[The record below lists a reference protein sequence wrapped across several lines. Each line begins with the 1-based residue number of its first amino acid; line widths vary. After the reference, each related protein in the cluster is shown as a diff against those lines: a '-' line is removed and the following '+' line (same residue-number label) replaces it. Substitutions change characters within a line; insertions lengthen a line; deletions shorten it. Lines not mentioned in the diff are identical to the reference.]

1 MQPIASGAMRSKA
14 GSLRH
19 VFRLVLQIML
29 SMQQLL
35 LGAAIEEELRSAMK
49 SPSHLATPEMSLPHG
64 PLACSLDYSGCPNTF
79 RRQGSYCVAT
89 TATQLRAG
97 CANKYNF
104 ASLSLEQKKAIA
116 RSCAWT
122 FPCQGD
128 CEASCHVAG
137 KLKRF
142 WALPA
147 KLASSVARSIGKQ
160 IVLQA
165 FASTC

>member
-1 MQPIASGAMRSKA
+1 MRIKA

-19 VFRLVLQIML
+19 VFCLTLQTML
-29 SMQQLL
+29 SMQHLR

-49 SPSHLATPEMSLPHG
+49 SPSHLATPEMPLPHG
-64 PLACSLDYSGCPNTF
+64 PLACSLDYSGCPSTF
-79 RRQGSYCVAT
+79 RRQGNYCVAT
-89 TATQLRAG
+89 TATQVRAG
-97 CANKYNF
+97 CADQYNF

-137 KLKRF
+137 KPE
-142 WALPA
+142 AMPGM
-147 KLASSVARSIGKQ
+147 LASSATRSIGKQ

-165 FASTC
+165 FAFTC